1 MYGGD
6 LYHKDSGCNLFLSEK
21 KMVQKSDRIIRRLGG
36 KIMKKFF
43 NTLAKIGMEIVM
55 YIAEHIFLVIGIIIL
70 IILIITKM

>member
-1 MYGGD
+1 
-6 LYHKDSGCNLFLSEK
+6 
-21 KMVQKSDRIIRRLGG
+21 MVQKSDRIIRRLGS